1 MRHDAGI
8 LLFLSK
14 GFAVIT
20 ISRQL
25 AKQLRGVFRRMLP
38 RSPSK
43 VDQTVQFVAGEDG
56 LHARLCNRAGAVEY
70 HLAGN
75 SPPESLAVTLDALSA
90 CEGTRAHENVSL
102 EACTDGGVIV
112 RWDDRSIPRSIVA
125 EAESVSVD
133 LPLLPTS
140 YVSNP
145 PRLLAALKDAME
157 TTEHDSMRYA
167 TNCVQLRGN
176 DGRLAATDGGQVLCE
191 SGFTFPWEDEVLV
204 LRPSVFASRDLPTDQ
219 AVEVGRTEH
228 HIAVRIGPWTFWL
241 LIEKVGRFPNLDNV
255 IPDAATATTRLQ
267 LTEDDVRYLL
277 DVVPRL
283 PSEDAGNGPLTVDL
297 NGQVALLA
305 SGGSSLPI
313 TQVVLSNSRRIGE
326 ELRWSTDRKF
336 LSRALRL
343 GFREVFL
350 HGPESPSV
358 CRDEHRTY
366 VWALLSTEGALA
378 PADNMISLTSPLATV
393 ATSTRRDRLP
403 PPRRHHRDTE
413 RTTPHMPRNRIA
425 ATFAGSTSEPA
436 NGSAPPAEDPH
447 EPADQSSSFG
457 TVLREAEA
465 VKTSLREVHTQ
476 VGRLIA
482 ALKRHRR
489 QSKLM
494 QSTLASLKQLQTL
507 EV

>member
-1 MRHDAGI
+1 M
-8 LLFLSK
+8 
-14 GFAVIT
+14 IT
-20 ISRQL
+20 ISRTL

-38 RSPSK
+38 RSPNK
-43 VDQTVQFVAGEDG
+43 ADQTVQFVAGEDG
-56 LHARLCNRAGAVEY
+56 LRARLCNRAGAVEY

-75 SPPESLAVTLDALSA
+75 SLPESLAVTLDALSA
-90 CEGTRAHENVSL
+90 CEGTRGHENASL
-102 EACTDGGVIV
+102 EAYTDGGVIV

-125 EAESVSVD
+125 DAPPNEAE
-133 LPLLPTS
+133 LPALPTS
-140 YVSNP
+140 FATNP
-145 PRLLAALKDAME
+145 PRLLSALRDAME

-176 DGRLAATDGGQVLCE
+176 DGRIAATDGGQVLCE

-241 LIEKVGRFPNLDNV
+241 PIEKVGRFPNLDIV
-255 IPDAATATTRLQ
+255 IPDPATATTRMQ

-305 SGGSSLPI
+305 SGGNSLPI

-336 LSRALRL
+336 LARALRL
-343 GFREVFL
+343 GFRELFL
-350 HGPESPSV
+350 HGSESPSV

-378 PADNMISLTSPLATV
+378 PADNMVLLTSPLTTV
-393 ATSTRRDRLP
+393 APSVP
-403 PPRRHHRDTE
+403 
-413 RTTPHMPRNRIA
+413 
-425 ATFAGSTSEPA
+425 
-436 NGSAPPAEDPH
+436 
-447 EPADQSSSFG
+447 
-457 TVLREAEA
+457 
-465 VKTSLREVHTQ
+465 
-476 VGRLIA
+476 
-482 ALKRHRR
+482 
-489 QSKLM
+489 
-494 QSTLASLKQLQTL
+494 
-507 EV
+507 